1 MERFY
6 PAVTIRKDC
15 FEKKSKN
22 DIKDILKS
30 LSSVAKTGKKP
41 EIKESEQQIQIWIK
55 RKE

>member
-30 LSSVAKTGKKP
+30 LSSVAKTKAKP